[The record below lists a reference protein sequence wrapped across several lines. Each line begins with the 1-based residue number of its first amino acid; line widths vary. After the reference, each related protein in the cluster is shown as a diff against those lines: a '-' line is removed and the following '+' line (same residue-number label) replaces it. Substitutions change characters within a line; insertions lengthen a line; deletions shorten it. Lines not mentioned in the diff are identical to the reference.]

1 MGASVDSRYHST
13 RPLPPRVTD
22 PFKEIVGL
30 QRELAVCYIVCT
42 M

>member
-13 RPLPPRVTD
+13 RPLPRATN